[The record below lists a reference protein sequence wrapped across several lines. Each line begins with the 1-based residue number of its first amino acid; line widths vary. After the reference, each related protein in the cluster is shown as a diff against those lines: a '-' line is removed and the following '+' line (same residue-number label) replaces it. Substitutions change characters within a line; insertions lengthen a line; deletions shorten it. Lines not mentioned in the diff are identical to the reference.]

1 MTKVV
6 ALDCEMVEV
15 DRWSEGLARI
25 SIINYFGVV
34 LIDTFVIPE
43 GERVTN
49 YRSWVSGVTQ
59 DKLKVENGAIHF
71 KEAKAKALEIL
82 KDKIIVG
89 HSLSHDFSAIEM
101 PSSMIIKDN
110 IRDLAKYKKY

>member
-1 MTKVV
+1 M

-15 DRWSEGLARI
+15 DRWSEGLARL
-25 SIINYFGVV
+25 SIVNYFGVV
-34 LIDTFVIPE
+34 LIDKFVIPE
-43 GERVTN
+43 GQRVTN

-89 HSLSHDFSAIEM
+89 HSLGHDFSAIEM
-101 PSSMIIKDN
+101 PS
-110 IRDLAKYKKY
+110 